1 MARRWQ
7 DSGVS
12 TRELDAA
19 GIRDPYLRES
29 YERCREL
36 NAAHGK
42 TYYLATLL
50 LPPEKRPYVHALYG
64 FARYA
69 DEIVDDLSSTL
80 TAQEKSE
87 WLHSW
92 GNAFLADAERGW
104 SDDPVC
110 MAVVDTVR
118 RWAIPRAHFEAFLH
132 SMAMDLT
139 VTEYRTYEDLFEYVY
154 GSAAVIGLQ
163 MVPIL
168 EPTSAEAYDRATDL
182 GVAFQLANFI
192 RDVGED
198 LDRGRVYLPLDEL
211 QQFGV
216 TRHDLEARVVTPG
229 LKEAL
234 AFQVQRVRQL
244 EERSRPGVY
253 LLAPTSRDCIEA
265 ARVLYCGIVDEVERN
280 DYDVFTKRA
289 KVPVRKRLAV
299 AGPAW
304 WRAHRARRAVPP
316 TVDGR
321 VA

>member
-1 MARRWQ
+1 MS
-7 DSGVS
+7 D
-12 TRELDAA
+12 RELDAA
-19 GIRDPYLRES
+19 GIHDPYLRES

-80 TAQEKSE
+80 TEQEKSD

-92 GNAFLADAERGW
+92 GDAFIADVQRGW

-118 RWAIPRAHFEAFLH
+118 RWDIPREHFDAFLH

-139 VTEYRTYEDLFEYVY
+139 VTEYQTYDDLYEYVY

-168 EPTSAEAYDRATDL
+168 EPTSPEAYDRATDL

-211 QQFGV
+211 ARFGV
-216 TRHDLEARVVTPG
+216 SRQDLEARTLTPAI
-229 LKEAL
+229 KQAL
-234 AFQVQRVRQL
+234 AFQVQRVRDL
-244 EERSRPGVY
+244 EERSRPGVDM
-253 LLAPTSRDCIEA
+253 LMPTSRDCINA

-289 KVPVRKRLAV
+289 KVPLTRRIAV
-299 AGPAW
+299 AAPAW
-304 WRAHRARRAVPP
+304 RRARRARRAVPSP
-316 TVDGR
+316 TTSTEH
-321 VA
+321 